1 MILGKNNF
9 KNRCM
14 WWLWG
19 LLAIPVFFLL
29 IFWNDRRNRDKLY
42 KRQGRNFRENYF
54 KKKEKR

>member
-1 MILGKNNF
+1 
-9 KNRCM
+9 M

-42 KRQGRNFRENYF
+42 KRQGRNFKENYF
-54 KKKEKR
+54 KKKEKRYL